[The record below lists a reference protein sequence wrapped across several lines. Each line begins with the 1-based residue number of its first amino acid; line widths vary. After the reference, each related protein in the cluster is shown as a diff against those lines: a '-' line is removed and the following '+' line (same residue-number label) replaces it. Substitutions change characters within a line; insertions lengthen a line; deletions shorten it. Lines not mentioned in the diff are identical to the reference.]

1 MAYTTVDNPE
11 LYFQTKLYTGN
22 ASSNRGIT
30 LDGDENMQ
38 PDFLWIKDRDATE
51 SHCLFDSVRGA
62 DKRLFSNSSDAES
75 TLNSSNRLVSF
86 DSNGFTI
93 GLDGNVN
100 GNADKYVAWN
110 WKAGGTASSNS
121 NGSITSTVSANTT
134 AGFSIVSWTN
144 SGSSNETIG
153 HGLGVAPKMII
164 IKSRSKA
171 LNWLVYYESVGNTKS
186 LSLNTTTAEDDNV
199 EIFNDTSPTSTVF
212 TTGVTGSLTGGSQL
226 IAYCFNDV
234 KGYSKISS
242 YVGNG
247 STDGTFVYTGF
258 KPAFFMCK
266 GNADINWQIFDNK
279 RSNQGGFNINDEVL
293 APNTNGAEY
302 DEGSSSW
309 GVDFLSNGFKPR
321 GGWAGF
327 NTSGRIYHYIAFA
340 ESPFVTST
348 GIPTT
353 AR

>member
-1 MAYTTVDNPE
+1 MAYTTIDKPSD
-11 LYFQTKLYTGN
+11 YFSTKLWSGN
-22 ASSNRGIT
+22 ATDDRAISG
-30 LDGDENMQ
+30 LDFAPNWV
-38 PDFLWIKDRDATE
+38 WIKNRTD
-51 SHCLFDSVRGA
+51 
-62 DKRLFSNSSDAES
+62 SNSHAIFDTIRTATKYIESDTNDAEATGATFLKS
-75 TLNSSNRLVSF
+75 FTSDGFTLGTAGRVNSSGNNYVS
-86 DSNGFTI
+86 
-93 GLDGNVN
+93 
-100 GNADKYVAWN
+100 WN
-110 WKAGGTASSNS
+110 WKAGGSASSNS
-121 NGSITSTVSANTT
+121 DGSITSSVSANTT